1 MKQIERQIDLLRIM
15 VRNPAYRETL
25 RKALDKTADTMEHL
39 LAVAKAAETYERLD
53 NTNARLSM
61 RKALAK
67 LQDQDDE

>member
-39 LAVAKAAETYERLD
+39 LAGAGQNSRHHGTPAGCGEGG
-53 NTNARLSM
+53 
-61 RKALAK
+61 
-67 LQDQDDE
+67 